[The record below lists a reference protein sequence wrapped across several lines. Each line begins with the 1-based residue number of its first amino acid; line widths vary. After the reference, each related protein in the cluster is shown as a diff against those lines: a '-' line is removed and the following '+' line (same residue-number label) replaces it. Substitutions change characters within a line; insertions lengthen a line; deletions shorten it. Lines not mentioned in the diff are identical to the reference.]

1 MEYGII
7 SCNNGKYLFFFFF
20 FQDKDGK
27 PVLPKPEEKPKVRKL
42 TIM

>member
-1 MEYGII
+1 MKLFLAIME
-7 SCNNGKYLFFFFF
+7 STCFFF

>member
-1 MEYGII
+1 ME
-7 SCNNGKYLFFFFF
+7 LFLAIMESTFFF

>member
-1 MEYGII
+1 ME
-7 SCNNGKYLFFFFF
+7 LFLAIMESTCFFFF